1 MTYDFRLL
9 PELGLAVLVAI
20 IVAVA
25 QILVQAD
32 FEAAF
37 EWDSFGIQLLTGGLK
52 AGAGALLAAL
62 TKGAFTKG

>member
-1 MTYDFRLL
+1 MKYDFRLI
-9 PELGLAVLVAI
+9 PEIALAVLVAI
-20 IVAVA
+20 IVAAA
-25 QILVQAD
+25 QIAVEAD

-62 TKGAFTKG
+62 TKGAFTK